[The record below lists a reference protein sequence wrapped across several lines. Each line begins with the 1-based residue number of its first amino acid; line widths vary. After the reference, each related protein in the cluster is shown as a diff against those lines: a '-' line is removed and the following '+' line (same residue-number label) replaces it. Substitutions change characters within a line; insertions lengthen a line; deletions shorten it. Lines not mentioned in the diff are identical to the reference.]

1 MWKPKVED
9 FMRMLRRMFGEPG
22 NDVAT
27 LQDQLMRERRSHAE
41 NMFLWEQ
48 ERETMLRELL
58 QASAKLALRD
68 AGEAPP
74 SPPSPSPMIH

>member
-9 FMRMLRRMFGEPG
+9 FMRILRRMFGEPA

-41 NMFLWEQ
+41 SMLLWEQ

-58 QASAKLALRD
+58 QASVKLALRD

-74 SPPSPSPMIH
+74 VPLSSPPTRH